1 MADYQSSFTG
11 EEIDSL
17 LQKVKDGVQS
27 DYAQNDSTQ
36 PDYIKN
42 RPFYSSGY
50 KYEWDGVAA
59 DESKKVYG
67 SKNRDYYFYKI
78 SDEIMNVSD
87 FVGADIELKS
97 GATTKITESSVRRY
111 ENGSFSFILVYGT
124 FPGELIFV
132 CVETGFFETSLGT
145 TGLTPGLWFLQANF
159 NAKVFEKKG
168 EFKQLDNKYIA
179 KATAI
184 DDANSDLPVTAG
196 LLKTELENTVALI
209 DTALSTAIGS
219 GVLE

>member
-17 LQKVKDGVQS
+17 LRKVKDGVQS
-27 DYAQNDSTQ
+27 DYTQNDSSQ

-50 KYEWDGVAA
+50 KYEWDGTVA

-67 SKNRDYYFYKI
+67 SENKNYYFYKI
-78 SDEIMNVSD
+78 SDEIMSVSD
-87 FVGADIELKS
+87 FVGAEIELKS
-97 GATTKITESSVRRY
+97 GATTNIVESSVRTY
-111 ENGSFSFILVYGT
+111 EGGSFSFILVYGN

-132 CVETGFFETSLGT
+132 CVEAGSFETVLGT
-145 TGLTPGLWFLQANF
+145 TELTPGLWFLQANF

-184 DDANSDLPVTAG
+184 DDANADLPVTAG
-196 LLKTELENTVALI
+196 LLKTELDNTIASI
-209 DTALSTAIGS
+209 DEALSTAIGS

>member
-17 LQKVKDGVQS
+17 LQKVKDGAQS

-42 RPFYSSGY
+42 RPFYTSGY

-59 DESKKVYG
+59 DETKKVYG
-67 SKNRDYYFYKI
+67 TASNSYYFYKI
-78 SDEIMNVSD
+78 SDGIMTVSD
-87 FVGADIELKS
+87 FVGAAIEMKS
-97 GATTKITESSVRRY
+97 GVERKIEESSVKTY
-111 ENGSFSFILVYGT
+111 ENGSFAYKYIAGVTY
-124 FPGELIFV
+124 EIIFV
-132 CVETGFFETSLGT
+132 CVEAGSFETILGT
-145 TGLTPGLWFLQANF
+145 TELTPGLWFLQGGF
-159 NAKVFEKKG
+159 NVKIFEKEG
-168 EFKQLDNKYIA
+168 EVKQLDNKYIA

-184 DDANSDLPVTAG
+184 DEDNADLPVTAG
-196 LLKTELENTVALI
+196 LLKTELDNTIASI
-209 DTALSTAIGS
+209 DEALSTAIGS